1 MGNGLASEAGHTRI
15 MKNHSF
21 KDKAIRHSYNA
32 DFMIFKALFKGDSL
46 NKVHVV
52 VLFTDNPC

>member
-15 MKNHSF
+15 MTNYSF
-21 KDKAIRHSYNA
+21 KDKAIRRSYNA

-46 NKVHVV
+46 KKAYAT
-52 VLFTDNPC
+52 VLFTDNPY